1 MSKYEELLQIG
12 LDTIIDT
19 KIDPIITEDEVYTQ
33 NMEEADGK
41 LRMLEL
47 TEPQKEI
54 LDDYVANVM
63 CANQRACNIA
73 FLCGV
78 KSGIEFLNM

>member
-1 MSKYEELLQIG
+1 MSKYNEILALG

-19 KIDPIITEDEVYTQ
+19 KIDPIIATDEVYTQ
-33 NMEEADGK
+33 NMEKAYEK
-41 LRMLEL
+41 LGRLEL

-54 LDDYVANVM
+54 LDDYVVNVM
-63 CANQRACNIA
+63 CANQRACNIS

-78 KSGIEFLNM
+78 KSIIEFLVD